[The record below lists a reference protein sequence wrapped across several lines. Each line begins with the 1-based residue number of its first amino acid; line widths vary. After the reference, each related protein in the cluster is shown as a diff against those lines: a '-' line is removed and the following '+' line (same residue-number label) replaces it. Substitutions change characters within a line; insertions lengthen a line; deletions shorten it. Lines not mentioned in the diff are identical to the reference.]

1 MSYFERAV
9 IYVYTAIGTE
19 VYFTGTDNLGGETGD
34 LAAVKPHYFTT
45 VPRLLE
51 KVYEKIYNKGLLL
64 TGVKRKLFFW
74 ALSLTDDFEHG
85 KTYSGMDAIKRKIA
99 DKLIFSKWRAA
110 LGGNVKAIATGA
122 AACPAKIARVF
133 SAAGIIITE
142 GYGLTETSPVLT
154 LNDYYSGNNK
164 IGTVGV
170 PLDMCDIVID
180 RSEGDYNE
188 GEGEILEPA
197 QISCWLL

>member
-1 MSYFERAV
+1 MCIR
-9 IYVYTAIGTE
+9 
-19 VYFTGTDNLGGETGD
+19 D
-34 LAAVKPHYFTT
+34 
-45 VPRLLE
+45 R
-51 KVYEKIYNKGLLL
+51 
-64 TGVKRKLFFW
+64 
-74 ALSLTDDFEHG
+74 
-85 KTYSGMDAIKRKIA
+85 DAIKRKIA

-180 RSEGDYNE
+180 RSEGT
-188 GEGEILEPA
+188 IMKVKVK
-197 QISCWLL
+197 S